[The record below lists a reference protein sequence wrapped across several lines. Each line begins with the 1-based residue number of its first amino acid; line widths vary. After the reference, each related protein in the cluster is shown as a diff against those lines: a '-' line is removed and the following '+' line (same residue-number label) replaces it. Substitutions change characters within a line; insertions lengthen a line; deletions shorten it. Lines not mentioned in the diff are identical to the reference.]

1 LEQAGKAAGPEF
13 FAEVSGLGD
22 KHYYAP
28 LKMIGL
34 AK

>member
-1 LEQAGKAAGPEF
+1 LERAGKAAGPEF
-13 FAEVSGLGD
+13 FAEVGGLGD

-28 LKMIGL
+28 LKMKGS